1 MTNWHS
7 FYKRPWSERLTIL
20 TDNQNLTIDEQQLMQ
35 DQYDDIGAQQVE
47 NYIYN
52 FGVPTGLLLQ
62 LPVDGQEFIVPM
74 TTEEPSVIA
83 AANNGARMMRQGS
96 GVKTKRR
103 EHLMRGQIML
113 VNLSDMAKLQQFIQN
128 QELQLL
134 QIANDAHPSMAARGG
149 GAKQLTIDVL
159 DENTA
164 AVNVLIDTK
173 EAMGAN
179 TVNTMAEAVAT
190 QLRQQ
195 GYQVLMAILSNY
207 GTEAL
212 VEAEVAIP
220 VTALATKQG
229 VSGQTIAEKIALA
242 SHLEELSPHRAVT
255 SNKGILNGIE
265 AVVLAS
271 GNDTR
276 AVNAALHAYAAHT
289 SQYSGLISWQVEH
302 DQLVGRTVMPMSIGV
317 VGGSIGIVPAV
328 KLNHHIMGNPS
339 AEQLAGIIIA
349 TGLAQNLAALR
360 ALVSTGIQAGHMALQ
375 AKSLAIQ
382 VGAMSDEVEQ
392 LVAQLNQTNQI
403 NAAMARQLL
412 QKMRDSHAEN

>member
-20 TDNQNLTIDEQQLMQ
+20 TDNQNLTIDEQQLIQ

-103 EHLMRGQIML
+103 EHLMRGQIMV
-113 VNLSDMAKLQQFIQN
+113 VNLSDMAALQQFIQH
-128 QELQLL
+128 QELRLL

-149 GAKQLTIDVL
+149 GAKRLTIDVL
-159 DENTA
+159 DEKTA
-164 AVNVLIDTK
+164 AVNVLVDTK

-229 VSGQTIAEKIALA
+229 LSGQTIAEKIALA
-242 SHLEELSPHRAVT
+242 SYLEELSPHRAVT

-289 SQYSGLISWQVEH
+289 GQYSGLISWQVEH

-382 VGAMSDEVEQ
+382 VGAKSDEVEQ

>member
-164 AVNVLIDTK
+164 AVNVLVDTK

-289 SQYSGLISWQVEH
+289 GQYSGLISWQVEH

-382 VGAMSDEVEQ
+382 VGAMNDEVEQ

>member
-289 SQYSGLISWQVEH
+289 GQYSGLISWQVGH

-382 VGAMSDEVEQ
+382 VGAMNDEVEQ

>member
-134 QIANDAHPSMAARGG
+134 QIANDAHPSMTARGG

-289 SQYSGLISWQVEH
+289 GQYSGLISWQVEH

-382 VGAMSDEVEQ
+382 VGAMNDEVEQ

>member
-159 DENTA
+159 DEKTA
-164 AVNVLIDTK
+164 AVNVLVDTK

-289 SQYSGLISWQVEH
+289 GQYSGLISWQVEH

-382 VGAMSDEVEQ
+382 VGAMNDEVEQ

>member
-20 TDNQNLTIDEQQLMQ
+20 TYNQNLTIDEQQLMQ

-96 GVKTKRR
+96 GVKTERR

-289 SQYSGLISWQVEH
+289 GQYSGLISWQVEH

-382 VGAMSDEVEQ
+382 VGAMNDEVEQ

-403 NAAMARQLL
+403 NAAIARQLL

>member
-289 SQYSGLISWQVEH
+289 GQYSGLISWQVEH

>member
-35 DQYDDIGAQQVE
+35 DQYDDIGVQQVE

-159 DENTA
+159 DEKTA

-289 SQYSGLISWQVEH
+289 GQYSGLISWQVEH

-382 VGAMSDEVEQ
+382 VGAMNDEVEQ

>member
-74 TTEEPSVIA
+74 ATEEPSVIA

-113 VNLSDMAKLQQFIQN
+113 VNLSDIAKLQQFIQN

-164 AVNVLIDTK
+164 AVNVLVDTK

-212 VEAEVAIP
+212 VEAEVVIP

-289 SQYSGLISWQVEH
+289 GQYSGLISWQVEH

>member
-289 SQYSGLISWQVEH
+289 GQYSSLISWQVEH

-382 VGAMSDEVEQ
+382 VGAMNDEVEQ

>member
-128 QELQLL
+128 QELELL

-149 GAKQLTIDVL
+149 GAKKLTIDVL
-159 DENTA
+159 DEKTA
-164 AVNVLIDTK
+164 AVNVLVDTK

-289 SQYSGLISWQVEH
+289 GQYSGLISWQVEH

-382 VGAMSDEVEQ
+382 VGAMNDEVEQ
-392 LVAQLNQTNQI
+392 LVSQLNQTNQI

>member
-159 DENTA
+159 DEKTA

-289 SQYSGLISWQVEH
+289 GQYSGLISWQVEH

-328 KLNHHIMGNPS
+328 KLNHHIMGKPS

-382 VGAMSDEVEQ
+382 VGAMNDEVEQ

>member
-289 SQYSGLISWQVEH
+289 GQYSGLISWQVEH

-339 AEQLAGIIIA
+339 VEQLAGIIIA

-382 VGAMSDEVEQ
+382 VGAMNDEVEQ

>member
-134 QIANDAHPSMAARGG
+134 QIANDAHPTMAARGG

-164 AVNVLIDTK
+164 AVNVLVDTK

-289 SQYSGLISWQVEH
+289 GQYSGLISWQVEH

-382 VGAMSDEVEQ
+382 VGAMNDEVEQ

>member
-103 EHLMRGQIML
+103 EHLMRGQIIL

-179 TVNTMAEAVAT
+179 TVNTMTEAVAT

-289 SQYSGLISWQVEH
+289 GQYSGLISWQVEH

-382 VGAMSDEVEQ
+382 VGAMNDEVEQ

>member
-159 DENTA
+159 DEKTA

-289 SQYSGLISWQVEH
+289 GQYSGLISWQVEH

-382 VGAMSDEVEQ
+382 VGAMNDEVEQ

>member
-52 FGVPTGLLLQ
+52 FGVPTGLLFQ

-289 SQYSGLISWQVEH
+289 GQYSGLISWQVEH

-382 VGAMSDEVEQ
+382 VGAMNDEVEQ

>member
-62 LPVDGQEFIVPM
+62 LPVDGQEFIIPM

-289 SQYSGLISWQVEH
+289 GQYSGLISWQVEH

-382 VGAMSDEVEQ
+382 VGAMNDEVEQ

-403 NAAMARQLL
+403 NAAMALQLL

>member
-113 VNLSDMAKLQQFIQN
+113 VNLSDMAKLQQCIQN

-289 SQYSGLISWQVEH
+289 GQYSGLISWQVEH

-382 VGAMSDEVEQ
+382 VGAMNDEVEQ

>member
-289 SQYSGLISWQVEH
+289 GQYSGLISWQVEH
-302 DQLVGRTVMPMSIGV
+302 DQLVGRTVMPMSIGI

-382 VGAMSDEVEQ
+382 VGAMNDEVEQ

>member
-149 GAKQLTIDVL
+149 GAEQLTIDVL

-289 SQYSGLISWQVEH
+289 GQYSGLISWQVEH

-382 VGAMSDEVEQ
+382 VGAMNDEVEQ

>member
-289 SQYSGLISWQVEH
+289 GQYSGLISWQVEH

-382 VGAMSDEVEQ
+382 VGAMNDEVEQ
-392 LVAQLNQTNQI
+392 LAAQLNQTNQI

>member
-96 GVKTKRR
+96 GVKTKLR

-289 SQYSGLISWQVEH
+289 GQYSGLISWQVEH

-382 VGAMSDEVEQ
+382 VGAMNDEVEQ